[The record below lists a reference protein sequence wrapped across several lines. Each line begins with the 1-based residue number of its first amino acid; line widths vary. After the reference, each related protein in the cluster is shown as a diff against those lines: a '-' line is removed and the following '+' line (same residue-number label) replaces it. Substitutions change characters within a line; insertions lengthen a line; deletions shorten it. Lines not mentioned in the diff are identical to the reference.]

1 MRLESVYLYGEY
13 LIKYM
18 EDNKLTA
25 VLLSILILIVVS
37 FLGYTRI
44 TGFASYQYGTTTMN
58 ATVGA
63 WVSITPSVA
72 ITGGIT
78 FGNINPGTNN
88 NTAVNDATGPP
99 GANCTGYN
107 ITVDTSSNVNVDL
120 FNDALG
126 DLTSGGNTIRINNVT
141 LEANQTQCGRNV
153 NMTLTSG
160 GSIQLN
166 TTYLIMGNAS
176 TTVGPCKS
184 VASGNLCHIAYWLNV
199 PSSQITGTYATTYK
213 YCGVQENTGVGSC
226 G

>member
-1 MRLESVYLYGEY
+1 VRLESVYLYGKY
-13 LIKYM
+13 LIEYM
-18 EDNKLTA
+18 ENNKLTA
-25 VLLSILILIVVS
+25 VLLSTLILIVVS

-44 TGFASYQYGTTTMN
+44 TGFATYQYGTTTMN

-78 FGNINPGTNN
+78 FGSINPGTNN

-99 GANCTGYN
+99 GDNCTGYN

-120 FNDALG
+120 FNDASG
-126 DLTSGGNTIRINNVT
+126 DLDSSGNKIGIGNVT
-141 LEANQTQCGRNV
+141 LESNQTQCGENI
-153 NMTLTSG
+153 NITATSG
-160 GSIQLN
+160 GSIQL
-166 TTYLIMGNAS
+166 TTSYLIMGNDS
-176 TTVGPCKS
+176 TTEGPCKS

-199 PSSQITGTYATTYK
+199 PSSQVTGTYTTTYK
-213 YCGVQENTGVGSC
+213 YCGVQEDSGVGSC